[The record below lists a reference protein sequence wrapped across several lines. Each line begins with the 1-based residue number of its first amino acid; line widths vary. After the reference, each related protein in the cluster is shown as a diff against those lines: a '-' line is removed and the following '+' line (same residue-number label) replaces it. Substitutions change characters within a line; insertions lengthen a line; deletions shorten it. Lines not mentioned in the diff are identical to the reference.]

1 MAAAAQLAPRKEVR
15 FLIPGRDSRPAD
27 VLLPQWSG
35 GQDAALDITVV
46 NPCQAAFVVGAAAT
60 PGYALEQAHRRKMRG
75 AEEACRAQGLNF
87 LPLVAESHGGWGEV
101 AVAVVDRIARS
112 LARQTGQREEDVTRQ
127 TWSRLAVTLQRA
139 NGQTLYFHVLPPYT
153 MDL

>member
-1 MAAAAQLAPRKEVR
+1 
-15 FLIPGRDSRPAD
+15 
-27 VLLPQWSG
+27 
-35 GQDAALDITVV
+35 
-46 NPCQAAFVVGAAAT
+46 
-60 PGYALEQAHRRKMRG
+60 MRYIIS
-75 AEEACRAQGLNF
+75 AIES
-87 LPLVAESHGGWGEV
+87 LVYKLYTL
-101 AVAVVDRIARS
+101 DRIARS

>member
-1 MAAAAQLAPRKEVR
+1 MIMVALFIKQKECEC
-15 FLIPGRDSRPAD
+15 FETYCLQSH
-27 VLLPQWSG
+27 
-35 GQDAALDITVV
+35 
-46 NPCQAAFVVGAAAT
+46 QAFIQYFVVEAT
-60 PGYALEQAHRRKMRG
+60 PAYAST
-75 AEEACRAQGLNF
+75 F

>member
-1 MAAAAQLAPRKEVR
+1 MLRNLLFAVSSSFYTIFRGGGHPRLR
-15 FLIPGRDSRPAD
+15 S
-27 VLLPQWSG
+27 
-35 GQDAALDITVV
+35 T
-46 NPCQAAFVVGAAAT
+46 
-60 PGYALEQAHRRKMRG
+60 
-75 AEEACRAQGLNF
+75 F